1 MLKLKLF
8 IVAAFVAFASCVF
21 LFPNSKIEAQ
31 TSEKVQNR
39 DEILQKVADYKDW
52 KQVQKPENPKPEL
65 SDILKTDASTSA
77 STIDV
82 LSISNSS
89 PAG

>member
-39 DEILQKVADYKDW
+39 DEFYKKSLIIKIGNRFKSLKIL
-52 KQVQKPENPKPEL
+52 NL
-65 SDILKTDASTSA
+65 NFLIF
-77 STIDV
+77 
-82 LSISNSS
+82 
-89 PAG
+89 